1 MSSPFAK
8 MDTDDDPSSAAELAF
23 AKVDRTLQKQAR
35 ELKHVKTE
43 LGSRMGDLTTEVG
56 GLKTDVHGLVSL
68 LLEMQRRRD
77 LNEERDA
84 YRQQMLFNGIK
95 RIAEDVHVLKQRV
108 RALETAATGGGG
120 DRGDGSK
127 DDNNNGAAVHTTSPR
142 KSSGGGGGGS
152 CEVRTPGSVN
162 AVKRAAENRKNF
174 ERTLEHHITQMNIA
188 MTIDEVQA
196 SGSLAVKYS
205 DELLKNFM

>member
-1 MSSPFAK
+1 MSSPFSK

-23 AKVDRTLQKQAR
+23 AKVDRILQKQAR
-35 ELKHVKTE
+35 ELKHVKAD
-43 LGSRMGDLTTEVG
+43 LGSRMGDPSTEVG
-56 GLKTDVHGLVSL
+56 SLKTDVHGLVSL
-68 LLEMQRRRD
+68 LLEMQRRRN

-95 RIAEDVHVLKQRV
+95 RIAEDVHELKQRV
-108 RALETAATGGGG
+108 RALEAGTDGGGG
-120 DRGDGSK
+120 GDGSK
-127 DDNNNGAAVHTTSPR
+127 DDNNSNGAVHTTTPR

-162 AVKRAAENRKNF
+162 AAKRAAENRKNF
-174 ERTLEHHITQMNIA
+174 ERTLEHHITHMNIA

-205 DELLKNFM
+205 DELLKNFL